1 MMSTMGKSI
10 AIAAFGA
17 LIGASIFA
25 WTEFGNG
32 VYVAY
37 LAGAVMRCF

>member
-1 MMSTMGKSI
+1 MTTTGKGM

-17 LIGASIFA
+17 LIGASLFA
-25 WTEFGNG
+25 WTAFGND
-32 VYVAY
+32 VYFAY